1 MGRPASSRTLSTR
14 SSAAVVVCDRNSGT
28 ETWNC
33 LQVDA
38 KRAAQEK

>member
-1 MGRPASSRTLSTR
+1 MRRLASSRTLSTR
-14 SSAAVVVCDRNSGT
+14 SSAAVVCDRNSGT

-38 KRAAQEK
+38 ERAAQEQ